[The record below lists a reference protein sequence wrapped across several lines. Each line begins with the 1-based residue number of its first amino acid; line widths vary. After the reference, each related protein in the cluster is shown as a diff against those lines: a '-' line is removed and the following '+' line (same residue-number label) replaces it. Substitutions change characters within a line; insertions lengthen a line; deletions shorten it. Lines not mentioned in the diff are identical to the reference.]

1 MNRQI
6 RRLAVALLLCYL
18 VLFVQLNIVQV
29 ARAKSINKRPDNTRG
44 VILDFSRARGTIFS
58 AENDPIAQSV
68 PSGDRYEYQRQYP
81 QGDLFAHPVGYFSL
95 KYGTAEVETAYND
108 VLTGRTSQQKLR
120 GLGNLFST
128 KVNTGDVYLTLST
141 KLQAEAK
148 AALGDNEGSVVVI
161 EPKTGAIRAMWSN
174 PSYDPNR
181 LASHD
186 LKPVDDYR
194 NLLLL
199 DSRKPLLAGS
209 YQERYMPGST
219 FKVLTTAAGLEND
232 VLTTE
237 SKFPNETSFVPP
249 LTTEP
254 IRNYGGTTCGGDM
267 YRVFVVSCNIPFA
280 KTALALGA
288 DKMIEGVNAFGFSEA
303 PPLDIP
309 GAVPSYFG
317 TAKDFERNDPR
328 LAQQGFGQ
336 NATQATPLQMA
347 LVAASVANDGVM
359 MEPYLVAETRDS
371 DGGVLSKR
379 QPKQWKQP
387 MTPNT
392 AGILRDFM
400 KGVVKEGTA
409 SCCMQLEN
417 GFEAAAKTGTAQLRG
432 PSEAGGA
439 SSHAWIIAFAPA
451 DNPIYA
457 IAVFV
462 KASTDVTAGVG
473 GTVAGPV
480 AKRVLDVALA
490 PEAATTGV

>member
-18 VLFVQLNIVQV
+18 VLFVQLNIIQV
-29 ARAKSINKRPDNTRG
+29 ARASSISKRADNTRK
-44 VILDFSRARGTIFS
+44 VILDFSRARGTIYS
-58 AENDPIAQSV
+58 AENTPIAISEL
-68 PSGDRYEYQRQYP
+68 SNDRYEYQRKYP
-81 QGDLFAHPVGYFSL
+81 LGDLFAHPVGYFSL
-95 KYGTAEVETAYND
+95 KYGTSEVETTFND

-120 GLGNLFST
+120 GLGDLFST
-128 KVNTGDVYLTLST
+128 KVNTGDVYLTLSA
-141 KLQAEAK
+141 KLQQVAK
-148 AALGDNEGSVVVI
+148 EQLGTNEGSVVVI
-161 EPKTGAIRAMWSN
+161 ETKTGAVRAMWSN
-174 PSYDPNR
+174 PSYDPNK

-186 LKPVDDYR
+186 IAQTDGYKF
-194 NLLLL
+194 LL
-199 DSRKPLLAGS
+199 DADKRKPLLAGS

-219 FKVLTTAAGLEND
+219 FKVLTTTVGLEND
-232 VLTTE
+232 VLKTT
-237 SKFPNETSFVPP
+237 STFPVETSFVPP

-254 IRNYGGTTCGGDM
+254 IRNYGGEPCGGDM
-267 YRVFVVSCNIPFA
+267 RRVFVVSCNIPFA

-309 GAVPSYFG
+309 GAVPSFFG
-317 TAKDFERNDPR
+317 TAADFERNDPR
-328 LAQQGFGQ
+328 LAQEGFGQ

-347 LVAASVANDGVM
+347 LVAASVANGGVM
-359 MEPYLVAETRDS
+359 MAPYLVAETRDS
-371 DGGVLSKR
+371 DGGLLSR
-379 QPKQWKQP
+379 HQPKQWKQP

-400 KGVVKEGTA
+400 IGVVNEGTA
-409 SCCMQLEN
+409 RCCMKLNN
-417 GFEAAAKTGTAQLRG
+417 GIQAAAKTGTAQLRG
-432 PSEAGGA
+432 PNEAGGA

-451 DNPIYA
+451 NDPIYA

-480 AKRVLDVALA
+480 AKAVLDAALE
-490 PEAATTGV
+490 PAAAG

>member
-1 MNRQI
+1 MNKQI
-6 RRLAVALLLCYL
+6 RRLALALLVCYL
-18 VLFVQLNIVQV
+18 VLFVQLNVIQV
-29 ARAKSINKRPDNTRG
+29 ARAKSISKRPDNTRG
-44 VILDFSRARGTIFS
+44 AILDFSRARGTIYS

-68 PSGDRYEYQRQYP
+68 PSNDRYEFLRQYP
-81 QGDLFAHPVGYFSL
+81 LNDLFAHPVGYFSL
-95 KYGTAEVETAYND
+95 KYGTSEIETTFND
-108 VLTGRTSQQKLR
+108 VLTGKTSQQKLR

-141 KLQAEAK
+141 KLQQAAK
-148 AALGDNEGSVVVI
+148 DALGDKEGSVVVI

-199 DSRKPLLAGS
+199 DTRKPLLANS

-219 FKVLTTAAGLEND
+219 FKVLTTTVGLEND
-232 VLTTE
+232 VLTTA
-237 SKFPNETSFVPP
+237 STFPVSTQFVPP

-254 IRNYGGTTCGGDM
+254 IRNYGGEPCGGDM
-267 YRVFVVSCNIPFA
+267 RRVFVVSCNIPFA
-280 KTALALGA
+280 QTALNLGA

-309 GAVPSYFG
+309 GAVPSFFG

-347 LVAASVANDGVM
+347 LVAASVANKGVM
-359 MEPYLVAETRDS
+359 MSPYLVAETRDA
-371 DGGVLSKR
+371 DGGLLSR
-379 QPKQWKQP
+379 HEPKQWMQP

-392 AGILRDFM
+392 AGILTDFM
-400 KGVVKEGTA
+400 KGVVNEGTA
-409 SCCMQLEN
+409 RCCMKLAN
-417 GFEAAAKTGTAQLRG
+417 GIQAAAKTGTAQLRG

-439 SSHAWIIAFAPA
+439 SSHAWIISFAPA
-451 DNPIYA
+451 DEPLYA

-473 GTVAGPV
+473 GTIAGPV
-480 AKRVLDVALA
+480 ARQVLNVAL
-490 PEAATTGV
+490 TGDPGI

>member
-18 VLFVQLNIVQV
+18 VLFVQLNIIQV
-29 ARAKSINKRPDNTRG
+29 ARASSIGKRSDNTRK
-44 VILDFSRARGTIFS
+44 VILDFSRARGTIYS
-58 AENDPIAQSV
+58 AENTAIAISE
-68 PSGDRYEYQRQYP
+68 PSTDRYEYQRKYP
-81 QGDLFAHPVGYFSL
+81 LGDLFAHPVGYFSL
-95 KYGTAEVETAYND
+95 KYGTSEVETTFND

-128 KVNTGDVYLTLST
+128 KVNTGDVYLTLSA
-141 KLQAEAK
+141 KLQQAAK
-148 AALGDNEGSVVVI
+148 DALGDKEGSVVVI
-161 EPKTGAIRAMWSN
+161 ETKTGAVRAMWSN
-174 PSYDPNR
+174 PSYDPNL

-186 LKPVDDYR
+186 LKAADDAR
-194 NLLLL
+194 ALMLL
-199 DSRKPLLAGS
+199 DPRKPLLAGS

-219 FKVLTTAAGLEND
+219 FKVLTSAVGLENG
-232 VLTTE
+232 VLTTATQ
-237 SKFPNETSFVPP
+237 FPVETSFIPP

-254 IRNYGGTTCGGDM
+254 IRNYGGEPCGGDM
-267 YRVFVVSCNIPFA
+267 RRVFVVSCNIPFS
-280 KTALALGA
+280 KTALTLGA

-317 TAKDFERNDPR
+317 TAQDFERNDPR

-347 LVAASVANDGVM
+347 LVAASVANGGVM
-359 MEPYLVAETRDS
+359 MAPYMVAETRDA
-371 DGGVLSKR
+371 DGGLLSR
-379 QPKQWKQP
+379 HQPKQWKQP

-400 KGVVKEGTA
+400 VGVVNEGTA
-409 SCCMQLEN
+409 RCCMKLAN
-417 GFEAAAKTGTAQLRG
+417 GVQAAAKTGTAQLRG

-451 DNPIYA
+451 QDPIYA

-480 AKRVLDVALA
+480 ARAVLDGALA
-490 PEAATTGV
+490 PAAAA